1 MQLGNTDDLPL
12 DGRLVFFLK
21 STVPA
26 RFPRNE
32 KVELAAV
39 DGSFDTELSLADG
52 SLMLEDAKTAMG
64 NIEPLNRLGASAFGP
79 IHVRALSAEGA
90 AGDWLP
96 LGTLVRL
103 PGFKDLRCPH
113 AVAKP
118 CVLTGTNLF
127 LAASI
132 AATPDFDNPT
142 DVPPEFP
149 GTQLTV
155 PHPANGT
162 LYLRLRDDP
171 ATVQTLNLPV
181 TLVAPAASESAATRN
196 RPQTAQPAESSAP
209 DSGAPASAAPAT
221 TPDEAHPELGPA
233 DLSAVPQTD
242 STPKK

>member
-149 GTQLTV
+149 GTQLTRSTSRQRNALPQAARRSRNCADAQSSRNV
-155 PHPANGT
+155 GGAGSLRVGRYPEQASDSPACRVFCARFWRSG
-162 LYLRLRDDP
+162 L
-171 ATVQTLNLPV
+171 
-181 TLVAPAASESAATRN
+181 
-196 RPQTAQPAESSAP
+196 SS
-209 DSGAPASAAPAT
+209 SGNHAR
-221 TPDEAHPELGPA
+221 
-233 DLSAVPQTD
+233 
-242 STPKK
+242 